1 MKKFTLLLLVA
12 LSSLSLLLGGCNAPK
27 PVGRQ
32 VVTDDG
38 GNVSGLKLSPARIA
52 EIRQALIGRSFVFK
66 EDWYEY
72 AYIDSDPLGGFSD
85 PAPIT
90 NLSENI
96 ERRGYRKLAASKGT
110 VAKIT
115 GLRMYHN
122 AISVICETESGG
134 NAYIY
139 ILNHRPWTIMFGS
152 RNTNKNVSRDALK
165 DDRITVAWI
174 EWNLTFHTVEF
185 IESLPEVPAVDLA
198 LPSPPQEPTLTPA
211 PVAGSGT
218 LTPTIGQLDILADP
232 PLVRNN
238 QVLNLMFNYT
248 VETAG
253 QVSLPVT
260 ETRTLLLDGNLL
272 PGYPQTTSESRSTGR
287 YTTNYQQ
294 TIPPRARAGTY
305 TYEGKVCVSG
315 DCISRSK
322 TFQVAP

>member
-1 MKKFTLLLLVA
+1 MKFFCLFLLLA
-12 LSSLSLLLGGCNAPK
+12 LSLCLGGCGAPK

-38 GNVSGLKLSPARIA
+38 RNVANYVKLSPARVA

-90 NLSENI
+90 NLTESI
-96 ERRGYRKLAASKGT
+96 ERRGYRKLAANKGT

-115 GLRMYHN
+115 GLRMLYN
-122 AISVICETESGG
+122 ALALICETESGEK
-134 NAYIY
+134 AYIT

-152 RNTNKNVSRDALK
+152 RNTDKNVQREALD

-174 EWNLTFHTVEF
+174 ERNLTFHTVEF
-185 IESLPEVPAVDLA
+185 VENLPEIPAADLA
-198 LPSPPQEPTLTPA
+198 LPEPPQQPTLTQVPTG
-211 PVAGSGT
+211 AGSAAT
-218 LTPTIGQLDILADP
+218 APSIGMFAIQADP

-238 QVLNLMFNYT
+238 QMLRLVLDYE
-248 VETAG
+248 VQTAG
-253 QVSLPVT
+253 RPSVPVT
-260 ETRTLLLDGNLL
+260 ETRTLLLDGKTL
-272 PGYPQTTSESRSTGR
+272 PNYPKTTSESRGNGR
-287 YTTNYQQ
+287 HTTSFQQ
-294 TIPPRARAGTY
+294 LIPPRARAGTY
-305 TYEGKVCVSG
+305 VYQAEVCIAD

-322 TFQVAP
+322 KFQVAP